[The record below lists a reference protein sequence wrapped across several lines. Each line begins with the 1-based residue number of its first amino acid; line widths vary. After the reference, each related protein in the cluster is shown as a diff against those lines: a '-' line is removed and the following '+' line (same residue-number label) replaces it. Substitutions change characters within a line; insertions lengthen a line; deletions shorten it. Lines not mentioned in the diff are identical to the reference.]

1 MTTVTFPTR
10 GRSIDLEH
18 HDLLTLTSIVDRHG
32 IDVLDAN
39 TLAAL
44 AATARSAGLHP
55 DLVSALTDRSTPAV
69 VRNRILGRVTAPTTR
84 PVPGSRPPA
93 LAA

>member
-10 GRSIDLEH
+10 GRSLDLDH
-18 HDLLTLTSIVDRHG
+18 HDLLTVANAVDRHG
-32 IDVLDAN
+32 IDAIDAT

-44 AATARSAGLHP
+44 AELARSLGLHP
-55 DLVSALTDRSTPAV
+55 DVVSAITDRSTPAV
-69 VRNRILGRVTAPTTR
+69 VRNRIVGRLTVASPR
-84 PVPGSRPPA
+84 PAPGSRPPV